1 MMDNEERDKMISELA
16 QITPRYAYN
25 CKEFI
30 PGKTPVYY
38 SGPFWDHKELEYGMK
53 ALLTGKWLSAGEYVE
68 RFQHKFSLKFNVS
81 FSHMVNSGSSANLV
95 MIAALKKYYDGK
107 QHGGKIIVSPVGFP
121 TTIAPIVQNGFEPE
135 FVDIEMNTLNFDLDK
150 LEQLLVKD
158 REMWKHTC
166 FPNESSYYA
175 IFVSPVLGNPPDMDR
190 LEKLAKEYGVVL
202 IGDNCDSLGSKW
214 KGKFITDHY
223 VAWSSSFYPAHHI
236 CTGEGG
242 MVSSSINGV
251 MENAR
256 SFSWW
261 GRDCRC
267 VGAANLLP
275 CGTCGHRFDKWLEN
289 YDGIVDH
296 KYVFENM
303 GYNLKPLDIQGA
315 FGLAQLE
322 KFDEIERL
330 RRVNKKRFQEL
341 LERYINGIRV
351 VNATPN
357 SDPSWFG

>member
-1 MMDNEERDKMISELA
+1 
-16 QITPRYAYN
+16 
-25 CKEFI
+25 
-30 PGKTPVYY
+30 
-38 SGPFWDHKELEYGMK
+38 
-53 ALLTGKWLSAGEYVE
+53 
-68 RFQHKFSLKFNVS
+68 
-81 FSHMVNSGSSANLV
+81 
-95 MIAALKKYYDGK
+95 
-107 QHGGKIIVSPVGFP
+107 
-121 TTIAPIVQNGFEPE
+121 TIAPIVQNGLVPL
-135 FVDIEMNTLNFDLDK
+135 FVDIEMNTLNFDLNHVVNAFDTPDSI
-150 LEQLLVKD
+150 V
-158 REMWKHTC
+158 
-166 FPNESSYYA
+166 A
-175 IFVSPVLGNPPDMDR
+175 ILNSPVLGNPTDMDY
-190 LEKLAKEYGVVL
+190 LEACAKQFEVSL

-214 KGKFITDHY
+214 KDKFITDHY

-357 SDPSWFG
+357 SDPSWFGVPIVCATSELKDRLVNFLEDNKIQTRNYFAGNILLHKGYEHLGDYKDFPNANKA